1 MRCIM
6 ASIYNH
12 NITTEEMIR
21 LRKMIPGRNILDK
34 DQYEQSTSDDL
45 LYADLFRLYSIRKEM
60 RTAKEYFEKIKDETL
75 KFFLS

>member
-1 MRCIM
+1 M